1 MTKDTYKNKS
11 ILITGGT
18 GSFGSA
24 FIKFLLNK
32 HKSIKKLVVFS
43 RDELKQHD
51 QKIELKK
58 FNNKLRFF
66 IGDVRDKQRLLEAFR
81 GIDYVIHA
89 AALKQV
95 ESSEYN
101 PIETIKTN
109 VIGAQNIIE
118 SAIINRVK
126 KVVVLSTDKA
136 VAPVNLYGAS
146 KLCSDKLFVSANSIK
161 GELDIRFSVVRYG
174 NVMGSRGS
182 VVPVFLEQ
190 KQMKQFLITDKEM
203 TRFNIMMEDS
213 ISMVDFVIRNSFGG
227 EIVIPKIPSFKVV
240 DLAKAID
247 PNLKIKIIGIRPGEK
262 LHEDLITS
270 NESLNAYDIKKY
282 YVILNHNPKI
292 ISFYKN
298 QMKAKKVPK
307 QFHYNSKTNKKFLK
321 INELKKLLTKLNK
334 KI

>member
-1 MTKDTYKNKS
+1 MAKETYKNKS

-18 GSFGSA
+18 GSFGNA
-24 FIKFLLNK
+24 FINFLLEK
-32 HKSIKKLVVFS
+32 HKSIKKLVIFS

-51 QKIELKK
+51 QKIKLSK
-58 FNNKLRFF
+58 FNDKLRFF

-118 SAIINRVK
+118 SAIFNKVK

-190 KQMKQFLITDKEM
+190 KKKKEILITHKEM

-213 ISMVDFVIRNSFGG
+213 ISMVDFVIQNSFGG
-227 EIVIPKIPSFKVV
+227 EIIIPKIPSFRVV
-240 DLAKAID
+240 DLAKAIA
-247 PNLKIKIIGIRPGEK
+247 PNVKIKIVGIKPGEK

-270 NESLNAYDIKKY
+270 NESLNAYDIGKY
-282 YVILNHNPKI
+282 YAMLSHDPKL
-292 ISFYKN
+292 ISFYINK
-298 QMKAKKVPK
+298 MKAKKVS
-307 QFHYNSKTNKKFLK
+307 QNFNYNSGTNSNFLNVNGLK
-321 INELKKLLTKLNK
+321 NLLIKLKK
-334 KI
+334 